1 MVGKIKKIGKMV
13 TIKVYLRDKFSVSW
27 WSQSRNI
34 FFIYFEKISKA
45 SMVFTRQDMD
55 GRNYKYDKL
64 QWTEI
69 GKTLIKGKASKEHIL
84 ISHINCQYG
93 QFDR

>member
-1 MVGKIKKIGKMV
+1 MVKSK
-13 TIKVYLRDKFSVSW
+13 
-27 WSQSRNI
+27 QEH

-64 QWTEI
+64 Q
-69 GKTLIKGKASKEHIL
+69 
-84 ISHINCQYG
+84 
-93 QFDR
+93 